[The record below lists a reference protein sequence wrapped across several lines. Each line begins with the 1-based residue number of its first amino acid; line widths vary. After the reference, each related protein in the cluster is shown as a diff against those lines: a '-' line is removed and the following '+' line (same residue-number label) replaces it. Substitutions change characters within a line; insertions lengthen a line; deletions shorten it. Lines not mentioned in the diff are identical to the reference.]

1 MNDHDEPGVGA
12 TDPRDPDWQSLGN
25 DWRAQTNDPVDLAAM
40 TADVHRRGRRLRL
53 ARVAELIASL
63 IAICLCGWAA
73 LWAET
78 SGLPRGVP
86 IAGIALVLG
95 CQGWSLW
102 IRRRQCRDSGLDARA
117 LLALE
122 QDRILT
128 SRRYWRFNIWVVVLI
143 WIGLAALVLVGTSP
157 SAGGAASSLV
167 RPALISLLVNLPVVL
182 GFALYAGWSTR
193 RNDARLTRL
202 RRLREELDRG

>member
-25 DWRAQTNDPVDLAAM
+25 DWREKTNDRVDLAAM
-40 TADVHRRGRRLRL
+40 IADVRRRGRRLRL
-53 ARVAELIASL
+53 ARMAELIASL
-63 IAICLCGWAA
+63 IAIGLCGWAA
-73 LWAET
+73 LWPET

-86 IAGIALVLG
+86 IVGIVLVLG

-102 IRRRQCRDSGLDARA
+102 IRRRQGRDSGLDARA

-122 QDRILT
+122 QERIAT
-128 SRRYWRFNIWVVVLI
+128 SRRYWRFNIWVALLI
-143 WIGLAALVLVGTSP
+143 WIGLAALVLIGTSP
-157 SAGGAASSLV
+157 SAGGAAPSFA
-167 RPALISLLVNLPVVL
+167 RPALISLLFNLPVVL

-193 RNDARLTRL
+193 RNDARLMRL
-202 RRLREELDRG
+202 RRLREELDAE